1 MLSQVFA
8 PSSGNSVC
16 EQARAIVNSI
26 RDGPS
31 IPEEVVLEYAAGL
44 PPDPRDFLSDL
55 LLPFKTDVDA
65 LQECED
71 LQLTVTYRHKTS

>member
-8 PSSGNSVC
+8 PSSSNSVC

-31 IPEEVVLEYAAGL
+31 IPEEVLEYTAGGL

-55 LLPFKTDVDA
+55 LPFKTDVDA
-65 LQECED
+65 LRECED